1 MEEEKQK
8 VLKAIR
14 QAAASLWMDN
24 LPLSKEYVDRYR
36 EERIS
41 SINDKKNNSPK
52 LVLKRSGNNVRR

>member
-24 LPLSKEYVDRYR
+24 LPLSKGYVDR
-36 EERIS
+36 
-41 SINDKKNNSPK
+41 
-52 LVLKRSGNNVRR
+52 